1 MAFYL
6 IIDKISEDD
15 LVARYRFTCDG
26 GRIGSFQIDK
36 ESGEVSLLE
45 PMPGDER
52 GHAFNRAA
60 VKIMREWKQ
69 GNLPAR
75 SEWAS

>member
-6 IIDKISEDD
+6 LIEKTSEND
-15 LVARYRFTCDG
+15 LVVSYRFTGDG
-26 GRIGSFQIDK
+26 GRTGSFQIDK
-36 ESGEVSLLE
+36 ESGEVSLVE
-45 PMPGDER
+45 QMPGDEQ

-69 GNLPAR
+69 GNLPAFA
-75 SEWAS
+75 EWAS